1 MLYLVNQKGGVPME
15 RMKRR
20 FGVLAVIALVA
31 IAFAAVSAFASRA
44 VYQNSIP
51 AYYAG
56 LV

>member
-1 MLYLVNQKGGVPME
+1 ME

-20 FGVLAVIALVA
+20 FGVLAVIDLVA
-31 IAFAAVSAFASRA
+31 IAFAAASAFASRA
-44 VYQNSIP
+44 VYQNRSP

>member
-1 MLYLVNQKGGVPME
+1 ME

-31 IAFAAVSAFASRA
+31 IAFAAVSPFASRA

>member
-1 MLYLVNQKGGVPME
+1 ME

-31 IAFAAVSAFASRA
+31 SAFASRA

>member
-1 MLYLVNQKGGVPME
+1 ME

-31 IAFAAVSAFASRA
+31 IAFAAVSAFARRA